1 MKKLL
6 SLALALIMVLSLSVA
21 VFAKDDQEASFTL
34 TYKLENDNTSNPAE
48 TFTFRFYNGTVTDAA
63 AGVAAPT
70 IPNATV
76 PFGADTAKLTGLQQR
91 VQVALS
97 GVTWPSVGI
106 YTYDVE
112 QVAGTTAGVTY
123 SNVTAKLKVTVARDE
138 TTSDESANKYY
149 VAFVSLNL
157 VDSDGDGD
165 TDEKTAEFV
174 NTYSAG
180 SLSVTKNVTGN
191 LGDKTKYFGITVT
204 LNQIDGKNNYA
215 ASYVVKGGSQLED
228 GETPCV
234 KSSIAIGSAKKF
246 FLKDGETLTIE
257 NIPYG
262 VTYTVVEDNY
272 TTEENGGYKDPD
284 CNFVDGTVGK
294 TPKKIDSPLETV
306 TITNTKESHVDTGI
320 VLDSLPYVLLIAVAV
335 VGVVI
340 FTSRKRSHREY

>member
-6 SLALALIMVLSLSVA
+6 SLTLALIMVLSLSVA

-63 AGVAAPT
+63 AGVVAPE
-70 IPNATV
+70 IPDATV
-76 PFGADTAKLTGLQQR
+76 PFGAGAATLTGLQQQ

-97 GVTWPSVGI
+97 RVTWLSVGI
-106 YTYDVE
+106 YTYDVK

-138 TTSDESANKYY
+138 TISDESANKYY
-149 VAFVSLNL
+149 VAFVSLAL
-157 VDSDGDGD
+157 DEDGNGIPGQ
-165 TDEKTAEFV
+165 KTAEFV

-191 LGDKTKYFGITVT
+191 LGDKTKYFAITVT
-204 LNQIDGKNNYA
+204 LTGEGGKTYA
-215 ASYVVKGGSQLED
+215 ASYPVSGGSKLGNGTED
-228 GETPCV
+228 LTAATISVGKPAT
-234 KSSIAIGSAKKF
+234 F
-246 FLKDGETLTIE
+246 WLKDGETFTIS
-257 NIPYG
+257 NLPYN
-262 VTYTVVEDNY
+262 VSYTVAETAESAKGY
-272 TTEENGGYKDPD
+272 TVSYSANQNGTISKATD
-284 CNFVDGTVGK
+284 
-294 TPKKIDSPLETV
+294 TV
-306 TITNTKESHVDTGI
+306 TVTNTKNSVVDTGI

-340 FTSRKRSHREY
+340 FTARKRSHREY